1 MAGPG
6 YAANLSGLFTLP
18 FNEGYG
24 AAEYRRVISRQ
35 VNALPTFH
43 TDDRLRLRDAQQR
56 LILFRAARTA
66 HRQFEDCARID
77 HAEIFTAGSAHA
89 IAQYLRRFPN

>member
-1 MAGPG
+1 VARAGANSIVDYLPLERDIKNVIRCSISCCTMCQVSG
-6 YAANLSGLFTLP
+6 WPREAANLSGLFTLP

-43 TDDRLRLRDAQQR
+43 TDDRLRLRDTQ
-56 LILFRAARTA
+56 
-66 HRQFEDCARID
+66 
-77 HAEIFTAGSAHA
+77 
-89 IAQYLRRFPN
+89 